1 MSDAQTNQGPRNRG
15 MKIQIWIM
23 LIMVGGVMVAGTLM
37 QPKSEEQ
44 RQQLMATLGTTNQG
58 QLVKP
63 SVDARSV
70 FPANPDK
77 AEKWKIVVAGGESC
91 DAGCNE
97 VILDTRSV
105 HILMGKLVRRAE
117 RIYLADTTE
126 LTEQENADLSLAH
139 PHLTIQ
145 TTGLTEFKALLK
157 NTSADWDMADTRYF
171 VVTPNAEVIL
181 YYTKDDD
188 VMGLLDD
195 IKHLIKYSPD
205 R

>member
-1 MSDAQTNQGPRNRG
+1 MSDAQTTQGPRNRG

-37 QPKSEEQ
+37 QPKSEEE

-63 SVDARSV
+63 AVDARTV

-77 AEKWKIVVAGGESC
+77 AEKWKIVVAGGDSC
-91 DAGCNE
+91 NVACNQ

-117 RIYLADTTE
+117 RVYLANA
-126 LTEQENADLSLAH
+126 EQLQQQEFDDLSLAH

-145 TTGLTEFKALLK
+145 TTGLNEFTQLLK
-157 NTSADWDMADTRYF
+157 NTSAEWDMADTRYF
-171 VVTPNAEVIL
+171 VVTPDAEVIL
-181 YYTKDDD
+181 YYTQDDD
-188 VMGLLDD
+188 VMGLLEDM
-195 IKHLIKYSPD
+195 KHLLKYSPD

>member
-1 MSDAQTNQGPRNRG
+1 MSDAQTTQGPRNRG

-37 QPKSEEQ
+37 QPKSEEE

-63 SVDARSV
+63 AVDARTV
-70 FPANPDK
+70 FPANPNR
-77 AEKWKIVVAGGESC
+77 AEKWKIVVAGGDSC
-91 DAGCNE
+91 DAACNQ

-117 RIYLADTTE
+117 RVYLADA
-126 LTEQENADLSLAH
+126 EQLQQQEFDDLSLAH

-145 TTGLTEFKALLK
+145 TTGLNEFTA
-157 NTSADWDMADTRYF
+157 
-171 VVTPNAEVIL
+171 VVE
-181 YYTKDDD
+181 
-188 VMGLLDD
+188 
-195 IKHLIKYSPD
+195 KHLSRLGHGRHPLLCCD
-205 R
+205 ARC

>member
-1 MSDAQTNQGPRNRG
+1 MSDAQTTQGPRNRG

-37 QPKSEEQ
+37 QPKSEED

-63 SVDARSV
+63 AVDARAV

-77 AEKWKIVVAGGESC
+77 AAKWKIVVAGGDSC
-91 DAGCNE
+91 DAACNQ

-117 RIYLADTTE
+117 RVYLANA
-126 LTEQENADLSLAH
+126 EQLQQQEFDDLSLAH

-145 TTGLTEFKALLK
+145 TTGLNEFTQLLK
-157 NTSADWDMADTRYF
+157 NTSAEWDMADTRYF
-171 VVTPNAEVIL
+171 VVTPDAEVIL
-181 YYTKDDD
+181 YYTQDDD
-188 VMGLLDD
+188 VMGLLEDM
-195 IKHLIKYSPD
+195 KHLLKYSPD

>member
-1 MSDAQTNQGPRNRG
+1 MSDAQTKQGPRNRG

-63 SVDARSV
+63 AVDARTV

-77 AEKWKIVVAGGESC
+77 AAKWKIVVAGGDSC
-91 DAGCNE
+91 DAACNQ

-117 RIYLADTTE
+117 RVYLADA
-126 LTEQENADLSLAH
+126 EQLQQQEFDDLSFAH

-145 TTGLTEFKALLK
+145 TSGLNEFKQLLK

-171 VVTPNAEVIL
+171 VVTPDAEVIL
-181 YYTKDDD
+181 YFTQDDD
-188 VMGLLDD
+188 VMGLLEDM
-195 IKHLIKYSPD
+195 KHLLKYSPD

>member
-1 MSDAQTNQGPRNRG
+1 MSDAQTTQGPRNRG

-37 QPKSEEQ
+37 QPKSEED

-63 SVDARSV
+63 AVDARTV
-70 FPANPDK
+70 FPANPNR
-77 AEKWKIVVAGGESC
+77 AEKWKIVVAGGDSC
-91 DAGCNE
+91 DAACNQ

-117 RIYLADTTE
+117 RVYLANA
-126 LTEQENADLSLAH
+126 EQLQQQEFDDLSLAH

-145 TTGLTEFKALLK
+145 TTGLNEFTQLLK

-171 VVTPNAEVIL
+171 VVTPDAEVIL
-181 YYTKDDD
+181 YYTQDDD
-188 VMGLLDD
+188 VMGLLEDM
-195 IKHLIKYSPD
+195 KHLLKYSPD

>member
-1 MSDAQTNQGPRNRG
+1 MSDAQTTQGPRNRG

-37 QPKSEEQ
+37 QPKSEEE

-63 SVDARSV
+63 AVDARTV
-70 FPANPDK
+70 FPSNPDK
-77 AEKWKIVVAGGESC
+77 AEKWKIVVAGGDSC
-91 DAGCNE
+91 DAACNQ

-117 RIYLADTTE
+117 RVYLADSEQLQQQE
-126 LTEQENADLSLAH
+126 LDELSFAH

-145 TTGLTEFKALLK
+145 TEGLNEFKQLLK

-171 VVTPNAEVIL
+171 VVTPDAEVIL
-181 YYTKDDD
+181 YFTQDDD
-188 VMGLLDD
+188 VMGLLEDM
-195 IKHLIKYSPD
+195 KHLLKYSPD

>member
-1 MSDAQTNQGPRNRG
+1 MSDAQTTQGPRNRG

-37 QPKSEEQ
+37 QPKSEEE

-63 SVDARSV
+63 AVDARTV

-77 AEKWKIVVAGGESC
+77 AEKWKIVVAGGDSC
-91 DAGCNE
+91 NAACNQ

-117 RIYLADTTE
+117 RVYLANA
-126 LTEQENADLSLAH
+126 EQLQQQEFDDLSLAH

-145 TTGLTEFKALLK
+145 TTGLNEFTQLLK
-157 NTSADWDMADTRYF
+157 NTSAEWDMADTRYF
-171 VVTPNAEVIL
+171 VVTPDAEVIL
-181 YYTKDDD
+181 YYTQDDD
-188 VMGLLDD
+188 VMGLLEDM
-195 IKHLIKYSPD
+195 KHLLKYSPG

>member
-63 SVDARSV
+63 AVDARTV

-77 AEKWKIVVAGGESC
+77 AAKWKIVVAGGDSC
-91 DAGCNE
+91 DAACNQ

-117 RIYLADTTE
+117 RVYLADA
-126 LTEQENADLSLAH
+126 EQLQQQEFDDLSFAH
-139 PHLTIQ
+139 PYLTIQ
-145 TTGLTEFKALLK
+145 TTGLNEFKQLLK

-171 VVTPNAEVIL
+171 VVTPDAEVIL
-181 YYTKDDD
+181 FFTQDDD
-188 VMGLLDD
+188 VMGLLEDM
-195 IKHLIKYSPD
+195 KHLLKYSPD

>member
-1 MSDAQTNQGPRNRG
+1 MSDAQTTQGPRNRG

-37 QPKSEEQ
+37 QPKSEED

-63 SVDARSV
+63 AVDARTV
-70 FPANPDK
+70 FPANPNR
-77 AEKWKIVVAGGESC
+77 AEKWKIVVAGGDSC
-91 DAGCNE
+91 DAACNQ

-117 RIYLADTTE
+117 RVYLANA
-126 LTEQENADLSLAH
+126 EQLQQQEFDDLSLAH

-145 TTGLTEFKALLK
+145 TTGLNEFTQLLK
-157 NTSADWDMADTRYF
+157 NTSAEWDMADTRYF
-171 VVTPNAEVIL
+171 VVTPDAEVIL
-181 YYTKDDD
+181 YYTQDDD
-188 VMGLLDD
+188 VMGLLEDM
-195 IKHLIKYSPD
+195 KHLLKYSPD

>member
-1 MSDAQTNQGPRNRG
+1 MSDAQTTQGPRNRG

-37 QPKSEEQ
+37 QPKSEED

-63 SVDARSV
+63 AVDARTV
-70 FPANPDK
+70 FPANPNR
-77 AEKWKIVVAGGESC
+77 AEKWKIVVAGGDSC
-91 DAGCNE
+91 DAACNQ

-117 RIYLADTTE
+117 RVYLANA
-126 LTEQENADLSLAH
+126 EQLQQQEFDDLSLAH

-145 TTGLTEFKALLK
+145 TTGLNEFTQLLK
-157 NTSADWDMADTRYF
+157 NTSAEWDMANTRYF
-171 VVTPNAEVIL
+171 VVTPDAEVIL
-181 YYTKDDD
+181 YYTQDDD
-188 VMGLLDD
+188 VMGLLEDM
-195 IKHLIKYSPD
+195 KHLLKYSPD